1 MGVTGGRDPRSN
13 EELLSQVRNDA
24 DALEELYCRCVGK
37 TVAFAIRRCGTP
49 EQVHDLVAATWIEV
63 IAASSRY
70 DPSRGRAVP
79 WILGVTANLA
89 NNERRRRSRER
100 EALRRLAGHR
110 VLGQDDV
117 TRLEEAIDASRLKGP
132 LLREIEAMPALERE
146 AIELVAFGEVGQEDA
161 AKALGIAPATFR
173 MRLAR
178 ARRRLRAVADADDDV
193 EVLAR

>member
-1 MGVTGGRDPRSN
+1 VGVTGSRDSRSD
-13 EELLSQVRNDA
+13 EELLSQVGNDA
-24 DALEELYCRCVGK
+24 DALEELYRRCVGK

-63 IAASSRY
+63 IAASSGY

-100 EALRRLAGHR
+100 EALRRLAGRR
-110 VLGQDDV
+110 VLGPDDV

-146 AIELVAFGEVGQEDA
+146 AIELVAFGQVGQEDA

-178 ARRRLRAVADADDDV
+178 ARRRLRAVANAEDDL

>member
-1 MGVTGGRDPRSN
+1 VTGSRDPRSD
-13 EELLSQVRNDA
+13 EELLGRVGDDA
-24 DALEELYCRCVGK
+24 DALEELYRRCVGK
-37 TVAFAIRRCGTP
+37 TVVFAIRHCATP

-79 WILGVTANLA
+79 WILGVMANLA

-100 EALRRLAGHR
+100 EALRRLAGRR
-110 VLGQDDV
+110 VLGADDV

-132 LLREIEAMPALERE
+132 LLREIEAMPARERQ
-146 AIELVAFGEVGQEDA
+146 AIELVAFGEVGQEEA

-178 ARRRLRAVADADDDV
+178 ARRRLRAVVDADDDV

>member
-1 MGVTGGRDPRSN
+1 VGVTGSRDPRSD
-13 EELLSQVRNDA
+13 EELLGRVGDDA
-24 DALEELYCRCVGK
+24 DALEELYRRYVGK
-37 TVAFAIRRCGTP
+37 TVVFAIRHCATP

-79 WILGVTANLA
+79 WILGVMANLA

-100 EALRRLAGHR
+100 EALRRLAGRR
-110 VLGQDDV
+110 VLGADDV

-132 LLREIEAMPALERE
+132 LLREIEAMPARERQ
-146 AIELVAFGEVGQEDA
+146 AIELVAFGEVGQEEA